1 MVLTTSGLK
10 KRVKRR
16 LPVGTIGKGKSS
28 LPGKGGTA
36 GKVARPVVG
45 GATIRPVTPKVRPVV
60 GAGNKGAITVKRKAL
75 VAKGANKKESRQEL
89 ANQKK
94 NVTKRKAL
102 IK

>member
-10 KRVKRR
+10 KRVKKR
-16 LPVGTIGKGKSS
+16 LPVGTIGKGKPS

-45 GATIRPVTPKVRPVV
+45 
-60 GAGNKGAITVKRKAL
+60 AGNKGAIAVKKKAP
-75 VAKGANKKESRQEL
+75 VAKRANKKESRQGL

>member
-10 KRVKRR
+10 KRVKKR
-16 LPVGTIGKGKSS
+16 LPVGTIGKGKPS

-36 GKVARPVVG
+36 GKVARPVG

-60 GAGNKGAITVKRKAL
+60 GAGNKGAIAVKKKAP
-75 VAKGANKKESRQEL
+75 VAKRANKKESRQGL

>member
-10 KRVKRR
+10 KRVKKRP
-16 LPVGTIGKGKSS
+16 PVGTIRKGKS

-36 GKVARPVVG
+36 GKVARPVG

-75 VAKGANKKESRQEL
+75 VAKGTNKKESRQEL

>member
-10 KRVKRR
+10 KRVKKR
-16 LPVGTIGKGKSS
+16 LPVGTIGKGKPS

-36 GKVARPVVG
+36 GKVARPVV

-60 GAGNKGAITVKRKAL
+60 GAGNKGAIAVKKKAP
-75 VAKGANKKESRQEL
+75 VAKRANKKESRQGL